1 MSEIS
6 TETESFFLSC
16 RTLHLSVIQEETE
29 EISPA
34 ITLLRRPRFSRHFGK
49 RNEDKDLGYPPAVS
63 PRPRASSLNEVEISK
78 PSESRE
84 ARPEEMQLQAK
95 CRRSSDSSLPASPFR
110 VLPPIQTPDTEES
123 EEARKTAGSD
133 PGEVAEDSED
143 VKSSNEESGN
153 KNEIDTL
160 VAEAIAEKKKTNN
173 GNSNRSI
180 H

>member
-16 RTLHLSVIQEETE
+16 RTLHLSVIQEEIE

-78 PSESRE
+78 PPESRE

-123 EEARKTAGSD
+123 EEARKTAGTD
-133 PGEVAEDSED
+133 PGEVADSED

>member
-1 MSEIS
+1 M
-6 TETESFFLSC
+6 
-16 RTLHLSVIQEETE
+16 
-29 EISPA
+29 
-34 ITLLRRPRFSRHFGK
+34 
-49 RNEDKDLGYPPAVS
+49 S

-78 PSESRE
+78 SPES

-123 EEARKTAGSD
+123 EEARKTAGTD
-133 PGEVAEDSED
+133 PGEVADSED

>member
-1 MSEIS
+1 M
-6 TETESFFLSC
+6 FPSC

-49 RNEDKDLGYPPAVS
+49 RNEDKDLGYPPLS

-78 PSESRE
+78 SPESRE

-123 EEARKTAGSD
+123 EGARRTAGTD
-133 PGEVAEDSED
+133 PGEVADSED
-143 VKSSNEESGN
+143 AKSSNEESGN
-153 KNEIDTL
+153 KNEIDTM

-173 GNSNRSI
+173 GNSTR
-180 H
+180 